1 MLSPNQKQ
9 IFHTLSFNQK
19 LQIVFKFDSHYDT
32 WLILSYSTKIN
43 QWVKVNL
50 AMWKCESRI
59 VKSSTSRIS
68 SHCQNGIEVAPLFT
82 SYCQNFNPLLDVD
95 QKINPS
101 GSKWWHIWTSQF
113 YVGRCPSVEHFW
125 WLHQLFKNLYFGL
138 NPGKSKWSRR
148 VTSELISSVYGFYIL
163 EFVLKKY
170 FHLNFFKV
178 SKSGKTYW

>member
-50 AMWKCESRI
+50 AMWKCESRM

-82 SYCQNFNPLLDVD
+82 SYCQNFIHFWIWIKTSIQVD
-95 QKINPS
+95 QNVDIFERRS
-101 GSKWWHIWTSQF
+101 FMSA
-113 YVGRCPSVEHFW
+113 VA
-125 WLHQLFKNLYFGL
+125 HQLNIFDGSIN
-138 NPGKSKWSRR
+138 
-148 VTSELISSVYGFYIL
+148 
-163 EFVLKKY
+163 
-170 FHLNFFKV
+170 
-178 SKSGKTYW
+178 

>member
-50 AMWKCESRI
+50 AMWKCESRM

-68 SHCQNGIEVAPLFT
+68 SHCQNGMRPRCSHRIVRIWST
-82 SYCQNFNPLLDVD
+82 SGC
-95 QKINPS
+95 
-101 GSKWWHIWTSQF
+101 GSKH
-113 YVGRCPSVEHFW
+113 
-125 WLHQLFKNLYFGL
+125 
-138 NPGKSKWSRR
+138 KSKWIKMLTYLNVVVFILA
-148 VTSELISSVYGFYIL
+148 VTHQLNIFDGSIHCSKIYIL
-163 EFVLKKY
+163 V
-170 FHLNFFKV
+170 
-178 SKSGKTYW
+178 